1 MKNIFHLKFL
11 LIFFVLNQII
21 LSQSNKFFIRL
32 NQVGYL
38 PDDFKSGVIIS
49 ENEISTKNFIVIN
62 KDDNIIVY
70 SGIVETTDKIFGKF
84 NNNYYFDFS
93 GLSRPGNYCIEID
106 DEFSNVFR
114 IRRDV
119 YNLVTDSLMLFFK
132 SQRCGPSNPYLHKK
146 CHLSDATSIAGFT
159 SDSTVDV
166 TGGWHDAGDYI
177 KFFSTTALTTY
188 LMLFSYEFDSEK
200 FDFDNDKNSVPDILE
215 EAKIGLDWLLRCNIS
230 DSLFVLQVQDERD
243 HYAGWR
249 LPENDS
255 LQFDRPAFTGI
266 GKNLIGIYTAVM
278 ALASRIWSDRF
289 ADNDF
294 ANRCLTTA
302 IQKYSIYQ
310 DVTDLA
316 NDQTGYYKDKVY
328 YGKMALGAIELFI
341 TTSNEKYLTNAINF
355 GDSAKSDLWWSWGD
369 INSLAHYKIARF
381 IPRFAKY
388 MGQNICYL
396 NLQKNGSVFNEGS
409 EYTWGTTTSILGN
422 AFKVILYKSLTN
434 SDKFDSLM
442 ILQRDYILGRNAWGI
457 SFISGIG
464 KIFPKHLHSQ
474 IAKFN
479 NGCQPGALSAGAAP
493 KLILNN
499 YTIVHSDSSY
509 SYFNSE
515 DIEYYDDWNDFIT
528 NEATIFSNATAIFI
542 FGYFSSGE

>member
-1 MKNIFHLKFL
+1 M
-11 LIFFVLNQII
+11 
-21 LSQSNKFFIRL
+21 
-32 NQVGYL
+32 
-38 PDDFKSGVIIS
+38 
-49 ENEISTKNFIVIN
+49 
-62 KDDNIIVY
+62 
-70 SGIVETTDKIFGKF
+70 
-84 NNNYYFDFS
+84 
-93 GLSRPGNYCIEID
+93 
-106 DEFSNVFR
+106 
-114 IRRDV
+114 
-119 YNLVTDSLMLFFK
+119 YNHVKDSLIVFFR
-132 SQRCGPSNPYLHKK
+132 SQRCGPTNPYLHKK
-146 CHLSDATSIAGFT
+146 CHLSDATSIAGFS
-159 SDSTVDV
+159 SDSTIDV

-200 FDFDNDKNSVPDILE
+200 FGFDNDKNNVPDILE

-230 DSLFVLQVQDERD
+230 DSLFVLQVQDDRD

-294 ANRCLTTA
+294 ANRCLTIA
-302 IQKYSIYQ
+302 IQKYSIYPN
-310 DVTDLA
+310 VTDLV

-341 TTSNEKYLTNAINF
+341 TTSDEKYLTDATNF

-381 IPRFAKY
+381 ISRFSEY
-388 MGQNICYL
+388 LGQNINYL
-396 NLQKNGSVFNEGS
+396 NVKKDSTIFNEGS

-422 AFKVILYKSLTN
+422 ALKAILYKSLTN

-464 KIFPKHLHSQ
+464 KLFPKHLHSQ

-479 NGCQPGALSAGAAP
+479 NGYQPGALSAGAATE
-493 KLILNN
+493 LILND

-528 NEATIFSNATAIFI
+528 NEATIFSNATALFI